1 MKNKRASKENLKFI
15 VLLGVLILAIGYAI
29 VTTTIMLVK
38 TSPNRSS
45 YTIRNNN
52 EETDINEDTNN
63 NSHKNS
69 NSLKSEEDYEDP
81 NFAVYYIS
89 NDTSPSIIKG
99 MGTAHISDDGKTAV
113 FDFSGM
119 ARKGDTAAVRYTIYN
134 NSYNSD
140 AALDIKITNS
150 NSEYFKVYKKLET
163 TKLKS
168 KETTTVTITVEL
180 LATPIEGE
188 KKASISGTIIAKP
201 IKK

>member
-89 NDTSPSIIKG
+89 IDTSPSIIKG

-119 ARKGDTAAVRYTIYN
+119 ARKGDAAAVRYTIYN

-180 LATPIEGE
+180 LVTPIEGE